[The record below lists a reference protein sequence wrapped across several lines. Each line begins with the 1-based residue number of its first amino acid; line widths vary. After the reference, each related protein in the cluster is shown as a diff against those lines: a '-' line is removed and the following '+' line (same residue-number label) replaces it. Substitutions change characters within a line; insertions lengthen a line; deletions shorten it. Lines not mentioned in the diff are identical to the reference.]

1 MQSTQIGGGM
11 QITDLKVICTAP
23 DGIRLAIVKLETDSG
38 LSGIGCA
45 TFTQFPLTVVNAL
58 ENYFKPF
65 LIGRAAESITDAW
78 HAMYLSGY
86 WRNGSVLNN
95 AIAGIDQ
102 ALWDIKGKALG
113 KPVYE
118 LLGGKVRNEL
128 ATYIHVNGANATEV
142 HDKIA
147 KLKERGFEN
156 FRVQFSIPNLAS
168 YGSGLSFHTKV
179 GEQTR
184 QDYRLEVNQ
193 APWDEELYFGYTL
206 QELRA
211 LRSLDPEIGIIHDV
225 HERISPTRA
234 VAFAKAVEDLGML
247 FLEDPVA
254 PEHVD
259 YLADIKASTN
269 TPIAFGELLNTP
281 SDFNRI
287 ISERWIAYLRCHIT
301 QIGGFTPALKL
312 ANTAASFG
320 IKTAFHGPGDLSPV
334 GHAAHAHLGA
344 LTTNFGIQEIYL
356 QSEKSD
362 SVFPGSPEIKSGKM
376 QINNR
381 PGFGIEIDEEAAAQF
396 PYPEHAYNG
405 AWPEIR
411 STDGSIIKP

>member
-1 MQSTQIGGGM
+1 MR
-11 QITDLKVICTAP
+11 ITDLKVICTAP
-23 DGIRLAIVKLETDSG
+23 DGIRLTIVKLETDSG

-45 TFTQFPLTVVNAL
+45 TFTQFPLTVVSAL

-65 LIGRAAESITDAW
+65 LVGRDADSITDTW
-78 HAMYLSGY
+78 RAMYLSGY

-102 ALWDIKGKALG
+102 ALWDLKGKALG
-113 KPVYE
+113 KPVYS

-128 ATYIHVNGANATEV
+128 ATYVHVNGASAVEV
-142 HDKIA
+142 HAKIERM
-147 KLKERGFEN
+147 KERGFTN
-156 FRVQFSIPNLAS
+156 FRVQFAIPNLAA
-168 YGSGLSFHTKV
+168 YGSGLSFQTKA

-184 QDYRLEVNQ
+184 QDYRLAIDQ
-193 APWDEELYFGYTL
+193 APWDEDRYFEYTI

-211 LRSLDPEIGIIHDV
+211 LRALDSSIGLIHDV
-225 HERISPTRA
+225 HERIAPTRA
-234 VAFAKAVEDLGML
+234 VAFAKAVEDLGLL

-254 PEHVD
+254 PEEIS
-259 YLADIKASTN
+259 YLADIKASST

-281 SDFNRI
+281 SDYNRA

-312 ANTAASFG
+312 ANTAESFG

-334 GHAAHAHLGA
+334 GHAAHMHLGA
-344 LTTNFGIQEIYL
+344 LTPNFGIQEIYL

-362 SVFPGSPEIKSGKM
+362 AVFPGSPEIRSGKM
-376 QINNR
+376 QINDR
-381 PGFGIEIDEEAAAQF
+381 PGFGIDIDEAAAAQF
-396 PYPEHAYNG
+396 PYPDHAYNG

-411 STDGSIIKP
+411 SVDGSIIKP

>member
-1 MQSTQIGGGM
+1 MR
-11 QITDLKVICTAP
+11 ITDLKVICTAP
-23 DGIRLAIVKLETDSG
+23 DGIRLTIVKLETDSG

-45 TFTQFPLTVVNAL
+45 TFTQFPLTVVSAL

-65 LIGRAAESITDAW
+65 LVGRDADSITDTW
-78 HAMYLSGY
+78 CAMYLSGY

-102 ALWDIKGKALG
+102 ALWDLKGKALG
-113 KPVYE
+113 KPVYS

-128 ATYIHVNGANATEV
+128 ATYVHVNGASAVEV
-142 HDKIA
+142 HAKIERM
-147 KLKERGFEN
+147 KERGFTN
-156 FRVQFSIPNLAS
+156 FRVQFAIPNLAA
-168 YGSGLSFHTKV
+168 YGSGLSFQTKA

-184 QDYRLEVNQ
+184 QDYRLAIDQ
-193 APWDEELYFGYTL
+193 APWDEDRYFEYTI

-211 LRSLDPEIGIIHDV
+211 LRALDSSIGLIHDV
-225 HERISPTRA
+225 HERIAPTRA
-234 VAFAKAVEDLGML
+234 VAFAKAVEDLGLL

-254 PEHVD
+254 PEEIS
-259 YLADIKASTN
+259 YLADIKASST

-281 SDFNRI
+281 SDYNRA

-312 ANTAASFG
+312 ANTAESFG

-334 GHAAHAHLGA
+334 GHAAHMHLGA
-344 LTTNFGIQEIYL
+344 LTPNFGIQEIYL

-362 SVFPGSPEIKSGKM
+362 AVFPGSPEIRSGKM
-376 QINNR
+376 QINDR
-381 PGFGIEIDEEAAAQF
+381 PGFGIDIDEAAAAQF
-396 PYPEHAYNG
+396 PYPDHAYNG

-411 STDGSIIKP
+411 SVDGSIIKP

>member
-1 MQSTQIGGGM
+1 MR
-11 QITDLKVICTAP
+11 ITDLKVICTAP
-23 DGIRLAIVKLETDSG
+23 DGIRLTIVKVETDSG

-45 TFTQFPLTVVNAL
+45 TFTQFPLTVVSAL

-65 LIGRAAESITDAW
+65 VIGRDADSITDSW

-102 ALWDIKGKALG
+102 ALWDLKGKSLG
-113 KPVYE
+113 KPVYS

-128 ATYIHVNGANATEV
+128 ATYIHVNGSNAAEV
-142 HDKIA
+142 YAKIT

-156 FRVQFSIPNLAS
+156 FRVQFAIPNLAS
-168 YGSGLSFHTKV
+168 YGSGLSFQTKA

-184 QDYRLEVNQ
+184 QDYRLSLDQ
-193 APWDEELYFGYTL
+193 APWNEDLYFDYTI

-211 LRSLDPEIGIIHDV
+211 LRALDGRIGIIHDV
-225 HERISPTRA
+225 HERIAPTRA
-234 VAFAKAVEDLGML
+234 VAFAKAVEDLGLL

-254 PEHVD
+254 PENVE
-259 YLADIKASTN
+259 YLSDIKASST

-281 SDFNRI
+281 SDYNRV

-301 QIGGFTPALKL
+301 QIGGFTPAVKL
-312 ANTAASFG
+312 ANLAEGFG
-320 IKTAFHGPGDLSPV
+320 VKTAFHGPGDLSPV
-334 GHAAHAHLGA
+334 GHAAHMHLGA
-344 LTTNFGIQEIYL
+344 LAPNFGIQEIYL

-362 SVFPGSPEIKSGKM
+362 AVFKGAPEIRDGKM
-376 QINNR
+376 QINDR
-381 PGFGIEIDEEAAAQF
+381 PGFGIEIDEQAAAQF
-396 PYPEHAYNG
+396 PYPAHAYNG

-411 STDGSIIKP
+411 SSDGSIIKP